1 VVLDGNPGGV
11 DQAAVHRA
19 AAAGLSHPADRAFIV
34 GLPKCEVH
42 LHLEGCL
49 RPSMVAEAARRQG
62 VDPHPAIVGDR
73 ARVDDL
79 PALLSY
85 LDWSCRLIDRADLL
99 STLAYETAMRV
110 TASGTRHIDVIV
122 NPTHWP
128 RWFHRLGPMVD
139 ALDSGFAEAE
149 ADGYATATLCIS
161 LKRSQS
167 RDQALELVEWML
179 EVRHRRISG
188 LSIDGDESSG
198 SFTERFREAFQMARR
213 GGLHRCAHA
222 GESSGAQGVRD
233 AVDVL
238 GAERV
243 DHGIRCVED
252 RALVGELAAR
262 RIPLDICPTSNVILG
277 VAPDLASHPVE
288 PLRRAGVP
296 VSINTDDP
304 AIYGIDLADEYYRCA
319 GAFGWSRAD
328 VAAMARTSIE
338 SSFASDDRRAELL
351 GDLASYCGS

>member
-1 VVLDGNPGGV
+1 MALDHNSGGV
-11 DQAAVHRA
+11 DQAAVPRG
-19 AAAGLSHPADRAFIV
+19 AAAGLSRLADRAFIV

-49 RPSMVAEAARRQG
+49 GRSMVIEAARRQG

-73 ARVDDL
+73 PRVDDL
-79 PALLSY
+79 NALLSY

-99 STLAYETAMRV
+99 ASLAYQTAMGA

-122 NPTHWP
+122 NPNHWP
-128 RWFHRLGPMVD
+128 QWSGRLGPMID
-139 ALDSGFAEAE
+139 ALDGGFAEAE

-167 RDQALELVEWML
+167 RDQARQLVEWML
-179 EVRHRRISG
+179 EVRHRRISA
-188 LSIDGDESSG
+188 LSIDGDEATG
-198 SFTERFREAFQMARR
+198 SFTERFREAFEMARR
-213 GGLHRCAHA
+213 AGLHRCAHA
-222 GESSGAQGVRD
+222 GESSGAQGVRE

-243 DHGIRCVED
+243 DHGIRSIED
-252 RALVGELAAR
+252 RALVDELAAR
-262 RIPLDICPTSNVILG
+262 RIPLDICPTSNIVLG
-277 VAPDLASHPVE
+277 VAPDLAGHPVE

-304 AIYGIDLADEYYRCA
+304 AIYGIDLAGEYHRCA
-319 GAFGWSRAD
+319 AAFGWSRAD

-338 SSFASDDRRAELL
+338 ASFASDDRRADLL
-351 GDLASYCGS
+351 ADLASYCGS